1 MECFTH
7 KFLNGRAVSLVHWYS
22 PRCLVKIK
30 YIRSL
35 CQEMIEMPLWLDV
48 RYKTLKL
55 SNHVKRLFTIGERNV
70 RKLIVFDKSVDEI
83 EQTWN

>member
-1 MECFTH
+1 M
-7 KFLNGRAVSLVHWYS
+7 
-22 PRCLVKIK
+22 IK
-30 YIRSL
+30 
-35 CQEMIEMPLWLDV
+35 MPLWLDV

-83 EQTWN
+83 EQT